1 MRDQIINSLINKKI
15 LMAEIKAK
23 QREFD
28 RIQDQITK
36 LEQSKKDII
45 TDIKKKIDEIDSIG
59 EWLSDIEYNDLMNTK
74 KM

>member
-1 MRDQIINSLINKKI
+1 
-15 LMAEIKAK
+15 MAEIKAK

>member
-1 MRDQIINSLINKKI
+1 MRDRIIDSIINKKI
-15 LMAEIKAK
+15 LMSEIKAK

-28 RIQDQITK
+28 RIQAQITK
-36 LEQSKKDII
+36 LEQAKNDII

-59 EWLSDIEYNDLMNTK
+59 EWLSEIEYNALMNTK